1 MSGSQLTLFLTG
13 VRDGVEDWCQHIPVD
28 PDKDA
33 QVTEGQQSRV
43 PVLWGSRQTPQTGW
57 QRAHEKCK
65 LNLVV
70 AHLFA
75 SVGTD
80 PLTVCVCT
88 QQTIYLQQIL
98 PIPYPGLDGNKA
110 GLNPA
115 CGCSTTLHGDA
126 MGYG

>member
-13 VRDGVEDWCQHIPVD
+13 IRDGVEDWCQHIPVD

-43 PVLWGSRQTPQTGW
+43 PVLRGSRQTPQTGW

-70 AHLFA
+70 ARPFA

-88 QQTIYLQQIL
+88 ANNISAANSANTL
-98 PIPYPGLDGNKA
+98 PWIRRKQSWSKSCLW
-110 GLNPA
+110 L
-115 CGCSTTLHGDA
+115 
-126 MGYG
+126 

>member
-43 PVLWGSRQTPQTGW
+43 PVFRGSHQTPQTGW

-70 AHLFA
+70 ALRLHLLVQTH
-75 SVGTD
+75 S
-80 PLTVCVCT
+80 LCVCT

-98 PIPYPGLDGNKA
+98 PIPYAGLDGNKA
-110 GLNPA
+110 GPNPA
-115 CGCSTTLHGDA
+115 CVWSTTLHGDA